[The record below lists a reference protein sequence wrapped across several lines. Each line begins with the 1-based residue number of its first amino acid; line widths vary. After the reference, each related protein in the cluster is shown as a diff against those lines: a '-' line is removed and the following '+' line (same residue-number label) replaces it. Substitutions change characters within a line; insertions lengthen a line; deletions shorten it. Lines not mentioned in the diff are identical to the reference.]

1 MKVFV
6 ELEGCDAITEISLKC
21 TEEQFAFLKELAKV
35 TKVVSTYSCMPIM
48 TLSQGNEQVDEDIHK
63 NSKHLKFL
71 EGVDENGNDFSYYE
85 LDTTKL

>member
-35 TKVVSTYSCMPIM
+35 TKVVSTYSCMPILE
-48 TLSQGNEQVDEDIHK
+48 LSQDGKLLDEDVTD
-63 NSKHLKFL
+63 NSEYLKL
-71 EGVDENGNDFSYYE
+71 VEGVDENGNGFSYYE

>member
-21 TEEQFAFLKELAKV
+21 NEEQFAFLKELAKV
-35 TKVVSTYSCMPIM
+35 TKVVSTYSCMPILE
-48 TLSQGNEQVDEDIHK
+48 LSQDGKLLDEDVLD
-63 NSKHLKFL
+63 NSEHLKL
-71 EGVDENGNDFSYYE
+71 REGVDENGNGFSYYE